1 MRSRSSI
8 PYLETRTGELFED
21 GNEWSKQHGQ
31 GKRLLGQ
38 LVGARWTLVRPAPVS
53 EVSALVCCGHGSP
66 EYPSLSMPSV
76 YNLFVSVVMFENQD
90 DGEKPCS

>member
-53 EVSALVCCGHGSP
+53 EVSALLCCGWFAGVPLLEHA
-66 EYPSLSMPSV
+66 
-76 YNLFVSVVMFENQD
+76 VSIQPFRQRSHV
-90 DGEKPCS
+90 

>member
-1 MRSRSSI
+1 MRSRSSM

-21 GNEWSKQHGQ
+21 GNEWSKQHEQ

-53 EVSALVCCGHGSP
+53 EVSALLCSGHGSP
-66 EYPSLSMPSV
+66 EYPSLTMPSV

-90 DGEKPCS
+90 DGEKRCS